1 MSTPLILSIV
11 EYLFAPMALRSILA
25 RNLRSLRAERQ
36 MSQEALASKASI
48 DRTYVS
54 ALERERYAVSIDTLE
69 KLADA
74 LGVPAAE
81 LLRL

>member
-1 MSTPLILSIV
+1 
-11 EYLFAPMALRSILA
+11 MALRSILA
-25 RNLRSLRAERQ
+25 QNLRSLRAEKEL
-36 MSQEALASKASI
+36 SQEALASKAGI

-74 LGVPAAE
+74 LGVPAAS
-81 LLRL
+81 LLVR

>member
-1 MSTPLILSIV
+1 
-11 EYLFAPMALRSILA
+11 MALRSILA

-36 MSQEALASKASI
+36 MSQEALASRASI

-54 ALERERYAVSIDTLE
+54 SLERERYAVSIDTLE

-74 LGVPAAE
+74 LGVPAAK
-81 LLRL
+81 LLQV

>member
-1 MSTPLILSIV
+1 
-11 EYLFAPMALRSILA
+11 
-25 RNLRSLRAERQ
+25 